1 MRCLFFFFSPC
12 LCDGRRGKALS
23 QAISEHPASA
33 VVRNLRWVHRVSIAS
48 VSRQWSTGSDA
59 FISMSSAA
67 GSPQH
72 RGAATAAEPGGG
84 GVWAPGNKPWSLNFS
99 RCSQRW
105 GWFFFFCSWLICIK
119 VSILNWECSDF

>member
-72 RGAATAAEPGGG
+72 QLPPPLSLGEAASGHPATSPG
-84 GVWAPGNKPWSLNFS
+84 P
-99 RCSQRW
+99 
-105 GWFFFFCSWLICIK
+105 
-119 VSILNWECSDF
+119 